1 MAFPYLPG
9 QDPRD
14 PPEVRDH
21 ETYLAR
27 MEERGG
33 EHTIPEMANPGFGW
47 DPNVTPGAK
56 PGSGPKALQDIGW
69 EAPAPAAPIPKA
81 ATDDPLHTPPPVKYL
96 ATEPLPDLTAKPAPQ
111 PGQAPVDIA
120 PTVYPPEAG
129 DGDPGPERRA
139 PGGGGGGNYSSMSYK
154 GSLGDYGKS
163 QTQIDL
169 EKATAEHA
177 RTVGG
182 YDKAAAA
189 YGAEAE
195 QEKAALFQQHYDEV
209 ARQQAKAEAEE
220 ANRQKWTESALLA
233 HHREVE
239 KIQKMQVDP
248 DHWWA
253 KKSTGEKITAG
264 IGMAFIAFG
273 AGLSASGG
281 GDATIGLKAL
291 QHEIDND
298 IAAQK
303 MNIDNAWQGADRKQN
318 IYQSAFAAFKDE
330 RMATASAKAS
340 AWELVRMKLNS
351 IEQSTTSK
359 VAKQQAAKIGEQID
373 FSITQYEAQVKMGG
387 EQNFAAMMA
396 RRAQAEAAA
405 YAHDQARREKRDDKM
420 FDAKLDWYKPGAG
433 GLPTGASQF
442 DLMPS
447 HAIYPNGDPVLVK
460 GKDGKMHRVEN
471 KHAGEPIVWVDGK
484 FQFAGAGAPGP
495 HKGGKEGKDYTV
507 GMPGGG
513 TVTANST
520 EGQTALAKEFREGT
534 SFGQGLLGV
543 REALRDPVS
552 LANID
557 NWKAQRA
564 KAAAAFAPYMG
575 MGALDVGVERIVD
588 EILPSYA
595 QIKRD
600 PEGSMKRV
608 NKMIAEFNQKR
619 KTAVEIYAPGQAF
632 PETAYVGHG
641 EPDIQPVKK

>member
-1 MAFPYLPG
+1 MMKDRF
-9 QDPRD
+9 
-14 PPEVRDH
+14 DH
-21 ETYLAR
+21 A
-27 MEERGG
+27 GG
-33 EHTIPEMANPGFGW
+33 PGFA
-47 DPNVTPGAK
+47 TPYTGQPFA
-56 PGSGPKALQDIGW
+56 PTPPPMAHTPQAVLMP
-69 EAPAPAAPIPKA
+69 PAPAKPPMMTQEEIERAEAAMAPK
-81 ATDDPLHTPPPVKYL
+81 PV
-96 ATEPLPDLTAKPAPQ
+96 APPAPE
-111 PGQAPVDIA
+111 GV
-120 PTVYPPEAG
+120 
-129 DGDPGPERRA
+129 DPGPEPHG
-139 PGGGGGGNYSSMSYK
+139 PGGGGGSYSHSLKYE
-154 GSLGDYGKS
+154 GPLGDYGKS

-340 AWELVRMKLNS
+340 AWELVSMKLKS

-359 VAKQQAAKIGEQID
+359 VAKQQAGKIGEQID
-373 FSITQYEAQVKMGG
+373 FSIQKYQAEVQMLG
-387 EQNFAAMMA
+387 EQNYAAMME
-396 RRAQAEAAA
+396 RRRQAEASAA
-405 YAHDQARREKRDDKM
+405 AHQLARQEKWEDEVARTHLKWMDP
-420 FDAKLDWYKPGAG
+420 AAG
-433 GLPTGASQF
+433 GLPAGASGF
-442 DLMPS
+442 DIAPS
-447 HAIYPNGDPVLVK
+447 YAIKRDGTPELVQ
-460 GKDGKMHRVEN
+460 GKDGKMHRVPN
-471 KHAGEPIVWVDGK
+471 KLAGLPIVWVNGEW
-484 FQFAGAGAPGP
+484 QQAGAGAPGTR
-495 HKGGKEGKDYTV
+495 KGGKGEEDYSV
-507 GMPGGG
+507 GIPGGG
-513 TVTANST
+513 EVVARSR
-520 EGQTALAKEFREGT
+520 ESQTHLGKIYTSGT
-534 SFGQGLLGV
+534 NYGRALLG
-543 REALRDPVS
+543 LRDAIARGVS
-552 LANID
+552 I
-557 NWKAQRA
+557 KG
-564 KAAAAFAPYMG
+564 YMDEG
-575 MGALDVGVERIVD
+575 HKKGLVSTTFGKYHELGAHDKGIENLME

-595 QIKRD
+595 MGKIHKDAAIAQID
-600 PEGSMKRV
+600 
-608 NKMIAEFNQKR
+608 NMIGELDESNAKATQ
-619 KTAVEIYAPGQAF
+619 VYARGAF
-632 PETAYVGHG
+632 PDSGKVSSQI
-641 EPDIQPVKK
+641 PDIKPVKK